1 MYLKLKRVELS
12 SLCVIKVI
20 GSFVYALAHN
30 LVIKGTL
37 SESRAYPY
45 PKVSKEKS
53 LLDVSTH
60 FFKTYFE
67 RNV

>member
-1 MYLKLKRVELS
+1 MLS
-12 SLCVIKVI
+12 LII
-20 GSFVYALAHN
+20 WE
-30 LVIKGTL
+30 VIKGTL

-67 RNV
+67 RNA